1 MSKGQR
7 VRPPKPDV
15 NFIAT
20 FEANNRNLGDC
31 RNISYTEMYR
41 RYQDKYAGS
50 YSEHELRRIHLG
62 WKRIM
67 AEL

>member
-1 MSKGQR
+1 MSKHQR

-31 RNISYTEMYR
+31 RNISYHEMHE
-41 RYQDKYAGS
+41 RYQYRYAGS
-50 YSEHELRRIHLG
+50 YTESELTRIHLR